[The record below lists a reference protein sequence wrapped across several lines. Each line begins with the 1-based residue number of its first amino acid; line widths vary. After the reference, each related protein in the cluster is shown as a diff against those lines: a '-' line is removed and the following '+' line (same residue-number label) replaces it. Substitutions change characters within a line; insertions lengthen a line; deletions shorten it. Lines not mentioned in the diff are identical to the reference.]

1 MRMARSTKSI
11 RPGGDKLHISERE
24 VELLIK
30 DQGPRPFYIP
40 NRSEIEELSE
50 TGMIAN
56 SYYKKLKKKA
66 PGIKMIWDGFY
77 SGEEMNEVIEKT
89 ISGIT
94 SERHDGMPI
103 VDMDV
108 YMAIAGLIADCYN
121 HTNLRENRGWEPM
134 KLQEA
139 LGGFRMPN
147 SIAPMSSQMAEMMRE
162 AESDINAMGV
172 KVDYESGLLYIYF
185 LFFIY

>member
-1 MRMARSTKSI
+1 MK
-11 RPGGDKLHISERE
+11 E
-24 VELLIK
+24 VI
-30 DQGPRPFYIP
+30 
-40 NRSEIEELSE
+40 
-50 TGMIAN
+50 
-56 SYYKKLKKKA
+56 KKA
-66 PGIKMIWDGFY
+66 IA
-77 SGEEMNEVIEKT
+77 
-89 ISGIT
+89 GIT